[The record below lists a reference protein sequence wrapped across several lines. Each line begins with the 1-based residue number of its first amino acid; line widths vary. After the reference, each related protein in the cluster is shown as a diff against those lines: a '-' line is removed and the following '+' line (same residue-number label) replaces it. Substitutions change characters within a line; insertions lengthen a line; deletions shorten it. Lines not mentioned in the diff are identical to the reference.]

1 MAQQI
6 SLCVTGFG
14 SASQAFC
21 RMLLQ
26 QRHALLKDHHTEVR
40 ITGIA
45 GRSKGS
51 LLDPAGINLVRAMEE
66 VTSLGAFSKDNPQY
80 TTEDTR
86 QIIKAAQADVL
97 LELTTLSIDD
107 GQPAI
112 RHIET
117 ALSLGMHVITA
128 NKGPIAW
135 DYKRLKELATAQDRL
150 LLHETV
156 VMDGAPVFS
165 LTKETLPGCQVLSFK
180 GILNSTTNFIL
191 EEMEN
196 EGSYEEAIKEAQR
209 RGFAEA
215 DPSLDVDGWD
225 AAAKTSA
232 LLNTL
237 MNAQVTPPDI
247 ERTGISH
254 ITPEEIKKAQD
265 QGFKIKLLCEGWF
278 DSGQAV
284 GRVHPVWIRTNDL
297 FSTIDA
303 TTSILCLQT
312 DLMGEICVVERHP
325 EIEQTA
331 YGIFSD
337 LLTLLRKKHP

>member
-1 MAQQI
+1 MAQQV
-6 SLCVTGFG
+6 SLCIAGFG

-26 QRHALLKDHHTEVR
+26 QRQSLLTNHNTEIR

-45 GRSKGS
+45 GRSKGA
-51 LLDPAGINLVRAMEE
+51 LLEPAGINLVRALEE
-66 VTSLGAFSKDNPQY
+66 SAATGAFSRDNPEY
-80 TTEDTR
+80 TTEDTLE
-86 QIIKAAQADVL
+86 IIKNAQADVL
-97 LELTTLSIDD
+97 LELTTLSIHD

-112 RHIET
+112 KHIET
-117 ALSLGMHVITA
+117 ALSRGMHVITA
-128 NKGPIAW
+128 NKGPLAW
-135 DYKRLKELATAQDRL
+135 DYHRLKALAADKDRL
-150 LLHETV
+150 FLHETV
-156 VMDGAPVFS
+156 VMDGAPVFN
-165 LTKETLPGCQVLSFK
+165 LANETLPGCQVVSFK

-191 EEMEN
+191 EEMEQ
-196 EGSYEEAIKEAQR
+196 GSSYDESIKEAQR

-237 MNAQVTPPDI
+237 MNAHVTPPDI
-247 ERTGISH
+247 QRTGITH
-254 ITPEEIKKAQD
+254 ITPEEIKKAQN
-265 QGFKIKLLCEGWF
+265 QGYKIKLLCEGWLE
-278 DSGQAV
+278 SGKAL
-284 GRVHPVWIRTNDL
+284 GRVHPVWIRTSDL

-312 DLMGEICVVERHP
+312 DLMGEICVVERYP

-337 LLTLLRKKHP
+337 LLTLLRKKYP